1 MNTYGSEYLDLAS
14 AARLLA
20 AQGFNRLDIECVLDL
35 TGPSVDGR
43 VPLWRADR
51 IERLAARAYWLGRN
65 EAAAL
70 VPAAAA

>member
-1 MNTYGSEYLDLAS
+1 MNTYGSEFLDLAS

-35 TGPSVDGR
+35 SGPQIEGDT
-43 VPLWRADR
+43 PLWRADR

-65 EAAAL
+65 EVAAV
-70 VPAAAA
+70 VPAAA